1 MESSTGL
8 GVMAVVAVSGSVAF
22 MALQIHKHLVA
33 EFMKKVESELG
44 GLIEYR
50 EITIAV
56 PSIGK
61 KKVRFAEDVV
71 EPKSNNKEYRK
82 RGSSG
87 GGGGGGGSVSVC
99 VNNRVRTAAINGGA

>member
-1 MESSTGL
+1 
-8 GVMAVVAVSGSVAF
+8 MAVVAVSGSVAF

-44 GLIEYR
+44 GR
-50 EITIAV
+50 S
-56 PSIGK
+56 PSPCHQLGK

-82 RGSSG
+82 RGSN
-87 GGGGGGGSVSVC
+87 GGGGGSVSVC